1 MAWRLLIVEDDA
13 SLRRML
19 AWDLDEL
26 GYRVT
31 TAGGCREAMGLARR
45 QGFDLALIDYQLP
58 DGDGI
63 GLTEHLRATA
73 PDLLVFL
80 YTGSPSAELV
90 ARALRNGARD
100 LLVKPVGASLLDAQ
114 FRAALDRNTPVVKS
128 PRPG

>member
-1 MAWRLLIVEDDA
+1 LIVDDDA

-19 AWDLDEL
+19 NWDLEEL

-31 TAGGCREAMGLARR
+31 TAGDCREAMGLARQ
-45 QGFDLALIDYQLP
+45 QGFDLALVDYQLP

-63 GLTEHLRATA
+63 GLTVHLMAMA

-80 YTGSPSAELV
+80 YTGSPSTDLV
-90 ARALRNGARD
+90 ARALRNGARG
-100 LLVKPVGASLLDAQ
+100 LLVKPVVASLLDAQ
-114 FRAALDRNTPVVKS
+114 FKAALDRNAAVAKS